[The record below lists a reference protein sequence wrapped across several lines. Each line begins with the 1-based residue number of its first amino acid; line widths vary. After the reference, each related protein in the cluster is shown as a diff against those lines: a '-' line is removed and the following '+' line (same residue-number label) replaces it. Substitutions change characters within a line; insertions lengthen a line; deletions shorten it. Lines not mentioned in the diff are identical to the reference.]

1 MVAFATM
8 IAGLQVMKSSTE
20 ILSGALGGIQS
31 VITGIG
37 SAFTT
42 VFNAAVALA
51 TKVGKRIKKFY
62 DEHLSDAFQSLLKGA
77 KSVVVLLFDVF
88 RKVVSKIVDVV
99 KEIPDAFN
107 KGLEMAVDA
116 VSKIPSVLGN
126 LKDLMFDK
134 LGDLKDFI
142 FGIPESIGNMIGNVV
157 DRIGGFIGR
166 VVDKLGGFKDRA
178 MGLFGTIGDALMKPF
193 EAVWS
198 IISKIIDGIKNVIS
212 GFVDKV
218 GGFFGGGK
226 KDDATPAAAA
236 STVSKSITYNR
247 FAITVNLN
255 GSGLSTREQARDLA
269 DLLQQ
274 EIARK
279 TGGSTQAGRYA

>member
-1 MVAFATM
+1 MVD
-8 IAGLQVMKSSTE
+8 
-20 ILSGALGGIQS
+20 
-31 VITGIG
+31 
-37 SAFTT
+37 
-42 VFNAAVALA
+42 
-51 TKVGKRIKKFY
+51 R
-62 DEHLSDAFQSLLKGA
+62 
-77 KSVVVLLFDVF
+77 
-88 RKVVSKIVDVV
+88 
-99 KEIPDAFN
+99 
-107 KGLEMAVDA
+107 
-116 VSKIPSVLGN
+116 
-126 LKDLMFDK
+126 
-134 LGDLKDFI
+134 LGD
-142 FGIPESIGNMIGNVV
+142 
-157 DRIGGFIGR
+157 
-166 VVDKLGGFKDRA
+166 FKDRA

-198 IISKIIDGIKNVIS
+198 IISKIIDGIKNVIG

-226 KDDATPAAAA
+226 KDDASPAAAA
-236 STVSKSITYNR
+236 STVSQSITQT